1 MRNPHSIV
9 KFILPQKWEG
19 VSKYKIPSHPP
30 KLFKS
35 NKMQDAEIEYEGSV
49 LKYVTKSEMEE
60 QRNNLLI
67 MTQRLNK
74 TYEYLSHHT

>member
-1 MRNPHSIV
+1 MTYPHSIV
-9 KFILPQKWEG
+9 TSILPQKWEG

-35 NKMQDAEIEYEGSV
+35 NKMQDAEIEDEGSV

-60 QRNNLLI
+60 QRNSLLI